1 MTKMKPP
8 LFLASV
14 IVKLIARTAFAQEPT
29 ALFTSPWPLA
39 PNPQLATPTIL
50 TFGEPS
56 AGNALPPWMASVP
69 LRLSL
74 QSPIFPTAGGYPNC
88 TTREDASGN
97 SFNGWPVQ
105 RYALLAVTPNLVLH
119 GFTSAGCPVDGAIGG
134 GVTYTVPLQPSW
146 WLVMGG
152 GMYGVP
158 AHDSIP
164 ARRSADVRIDVMKKI
179 DDRRSVSVGLGRRGV
194 SLGGSW

>member
-1 MTKMKPP
+1 MKRSVVS
-8 LFLASV
+8 LTCIVVALA
-14 IVKLIARTAFAQEPT
+14 ARVAFAQEPT
-29 ALFTSPWPLA
+29 ALFASPWPLA

-56 AGNALPPWMASVP
+56 PGGALAPWMASVP

-74 QSPIFPTAGGYPNC
+74 QAPIFPMAGGYPNC
-88 TTREDASGN
+88 ATREDASGN

-105 RYALLAVTPNLVLH
+105 RYALLALTPNLTLH
-119 GFTSAGCPVDGAIGG
+119 GFTSAGCPIDGAIGG
-134 GVTYTVPLQPSW
+134 GVTYTVPLEKSW

-152 GMYGVP
+152 GVYGVP
-158 AHDSIP
+158 AHYPMP
-164 ARRSADVRIDVMKKI
+164 ARRSADLRIDVMKKI
-179 DDRRSVSVGLGRRGV
+179 DEARSVSVGLGRRGI